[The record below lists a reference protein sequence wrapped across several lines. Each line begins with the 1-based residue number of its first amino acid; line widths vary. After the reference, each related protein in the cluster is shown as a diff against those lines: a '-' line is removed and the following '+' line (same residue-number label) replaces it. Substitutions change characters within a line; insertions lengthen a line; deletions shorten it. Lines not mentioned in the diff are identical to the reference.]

1 MRKALQ
7 AEQGKAEMLIKIQ
20 NIEEDCAGLD
30 DEVEQLKKRINRLLK
45 DEQADKGRARELHDE
60 DVSFIFK
67 GNQNTSEELKKLLFT
82 FQTLEGQEDG

>member
-45 DEQADKGRARELHDE
+45 DEQADKGRARELHEE

-82 FQTLEGQEDG
+82 FQTLEGQEDA